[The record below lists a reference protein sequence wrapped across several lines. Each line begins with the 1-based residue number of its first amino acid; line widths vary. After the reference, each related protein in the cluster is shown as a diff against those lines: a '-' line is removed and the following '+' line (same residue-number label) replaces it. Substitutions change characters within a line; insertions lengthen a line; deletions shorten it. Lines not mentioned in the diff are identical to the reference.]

1 MFAVSLTPESVR
13 WLMLKGKAEEAK
25 AIFRKLAK
33 VNKRIMPD
41 EELQVPDDSDRLGD
55 ARDLFRTR
63 TMAQTTLLSWY
74 CW

>member
-13 WLMLKGKAEEAK
+13 WLMLKGKVEEAK
-25 AIFRKLAK
+25 AIFRKMAK

-63 TMAQTTLLSWY
+63 KMAQTTLLSWY